1 VDQTDH
7 DRGQGAATA
16 GAHESLVGVVGGD
29 REGREDGDGLL
40 VLTHAVQRQVL
51 VLTHLRLALG
61 VLDLAVNQRRRDVER
76 LQDVLARLHS
86 LQRGA
91 HTHSTRLP
99 NMETAFLRAS
109 ISLWKGPEA
118 RYMPPCS
125 SRT

>member
-1 VDQTDH
+1 EH
-7 DRGQGAATA
+7 DRPQGAATA
-16 GAHESLVGVVGGD
+16 GGHEFPVGGVGGA
-29 REGREDGDGLL
+29 REGREGGGRLRL
-40 VLTHAVQRQVL
+40 LTHAVQRQVL

-61 VLDLAVNQRRRDVER
+61 VLDLAVNQRWRDVER